1 MNLERHRVVYSWM
14 SLLLWVAFFLW
25 AAWVVWF
32 FVGSSGVSQ
41 QVSAAEVARDEGA
54 SAEAA
59 SGAEAK
65 DEAAGKKA
73 KEISFKKDIEP
84 LLKEKCWKCHGAS
97 VQKGELALHTP
108 ELIEKGSESG
118 PVVLAG
124 NGAGSRLYEAVKH
137 GEMPPDNQ
145 GTLTDDETDLIKKW
159 IDAGASFGESV
170 KKAERE
176 VTQHDVVPS
185 LLLRCTVCHGRHVQE
200 GGLDLRT
207 RESMLKG
214 GKSGPAFVV
223 GKPDESLMV
232 TRVRAEEMPPH
243 AKLTDVSVKPMDPEE
258 LKTLTKWI
266 AAGAPLA
273 KEEPELAGTLDDPL
287 VRPQDREFWAFQTP
301 VAVPVPNVVDPTDA
315 ARMQSPI
322 DPFLLEKLNAKGL
335 TLAAKAE
342 RGVLIRRVSL
352 DLTGLPPTPAE
363 TDEFLADTSPDA
375 FERLV
380 DRLLA
385 SPHYGERW
393 GRHWLDVAGY
403 ADCEGRREQHL
414 PRPFAWRYRD
424 YVIAAMNADKPY
436 DRFLLEQIAGDELAD
451 YRNAPVITKE
461 IEDNLVATAF
471 LRLSP
476 DPTWANLTGFVPDRL
491 EVISDSLDVLSSG
504 VMGLTFKC
512 AKCHTHKFDPIPQ
525 RDYYRLAAVLKPAYD
540 EHDWMKPQLISFGGA
555 MSKGFEERFL
565 PYVTTEERQAWERH
579 EAAITQQVAEVKSQP
594 QSPDTEKRIKELEAK
609 RQPEPRIMALWDRG
623 EPSPTYVYRRG
634 DYTTAGAYVT
644 AGAPS
649 VLMTPRAASSR
660 GATNPPTASTGR
672 RLALA
677 QWLVEPDNP
686 LTARVFVNRVWKHH
700 FGQGIVRSLG
710 NFGKVG
716 ERPSHPE
723 LLDYVAR
730 DFIRH
735 EWSLKSLHRTLVQ
748 SAAYQ
753 QVSLTSEAARQV
765 DPANVLL
772 SRMPLQRLDAEQLWD
787 SMLAI
792 AGQLN
797 DAGGGVPE
805 PVKVRPDGLVSS
817 GHRRTVYVQQL
828 RKHPLSLMESF
839 DFPAM
844 NPNCL
849 QRSESLVPTQALHL
863 WNDSTVRQLAA
874 QLAARVDGELGET
887 RTDAGRV
894 ERLYRLALARPAL
907 AEESA
912 AAVETLEQLRDAWRG
927 PLAKEP
933 SDSPAD
939 ADRKALS
946 TLCHTILNSADFLY
960 VD

>member
-1 MNLERHRVVYSWM
+1 MVVSRAGSVVGRV
-14 SLLLWVAFFLW
+14 SLLLRIGGYVCAGLVLSGLERGAW
-25 AAWVVWF
+25 ADDV
-32 FVGSSGVSQ
+32 
-41 QVSAAEVARDEGA
+41 
-54 SAEAA
+54 
-59 SGAEAK
+59 K
-65 DEAAGKKA
+65 AAGT
-73 KEISFKKDIEP
+73 EVSFQSAIEP
-84 LLKEKCWKCHGAS
+84 LLKEKCWRCHGAS

-118 PVVLAG
+118 PVVIAG
-124 NGAGSRLYEAVKH
+124 NPEGSRLFEAIKS

-145 GTLTDDETDLIKKW
+145 GTLTEDEVELFKRW
-159 IDAGASFGESV
+159 IEVGASFGEAV

-176 VTQHDVVPS
+176 VTQHDVVPV

-200 GGLDLRT
+200 AGLDLRT

-214 GKSGPAFVV
+214 GKSGPAFVA

-232 TRVRAEEMPPH
+232 KRVRAEEMPPH
-243 AKLTDVSVKPMDPEE
+243 AKLTEVSVKPMDPEE
-258 LKTLTKWI
+258 LNTLAKWI

-273 KEEPELAGTLDDPL
+273 KEEPELAGTVDDPL
-287 VRPQDREFWAFQTP
+287 VSPQDREFWAFKTP
-301 VAVPVPNVVDPTDA
+301 VAVPVPKVTEPADA
-315 ARMQSPI
+315 DRALSPI
-322 DPFLLEKLNAKGL
+322 DPFLLEKLKAKGL
-335 TLAAKAE
+335 TLAPKAE
-342 RGVLIRRVSL
+342 RRVLIRRVTL
-352 DLTGLPPTPAE
+352 DLTGLPPTPSEVA
-363 TDEFLADTSPDA
+363 EFLGDSSQDA

-424 YVIAAMNADKPY
+424 YVIAAMNSDKPY

-451 YRNAPVITKE
+451 YRSAAVITKE

-471 LRLSP
+471 LRMSP

-491 EVISDSLDVLSSG
+491 EVISDSIDVLTAG

-525 RDYYRLAAVLKPAYD
+525 RDYYRLAAMLKPAYD
-540 EHDWMKPQLISFGGA
+540 EHDWLKPQLNSFGGA
-555 MSKGFEERFL
+555 MSKGLGERFL
-565 PYVTTEERQAWERH
+565 PYVTTEEREAWERR
-579 EAAITQQVAEVKSQP
+579 EAEITQRLTELKSQP
-594 QSPDTEKRIKELEAK
+594 QTPETEKQIKEWDAK

-623 EPSPTYVYRRG
+623 EPAQTYVYRRG
-634 DYTTAGAYVT
+634 NYTTAGAPVT
-644 AGAPS
+644 PGVPAVLKNPAKIFFSAP
-649 VLMTPRAASSR
+649 
-660 GATNPPTASTGR
+660 TNFSQKTSGR
-672 RLALA
+672 RIALA
-677 QWLVEPDNP
+677 KWLVEPDHP

-716 ERPSHPE
+716 EPPSHPE

-730 DFIRH
+730 DFIRR
-735 EWSLKSLHRTLVQ
+735 EWSLKSLHRLLVN
-748 SAAYQ
+748 SAVYQ
-753 QVSLTSEAARQV
+753 RVSLTSAGAREI

-792 AGQLN
+792 AGELN

-805 PVKVRPDGLVSS
+805 PVRVRPDGLVST
-817 GHRRTVYVQQL
+817 GRRRTIYVQQL
-828 RKHPLSLMESF
+828 RKHPVSLLESF
-839 DFPAM
+839 DFPSM

-863 WNDSTVRQLAA
+863 WNDVAIRQLSM
-874 QLAARVDGELGET
+874 QLASRIDDECHNERSDQA
-887 RTDAGRV
+887 RV
-894 ERLYRLALARPAL
+894 ERLYELALCRSAL
-907 AEESA
+907 PDETT
-912 AAVETLEQLRDAWRG
+912 AAVDSLNRLRAAWQG
-927 PLAKEP
+927 PLAKGP
-933 SDSPAD
+933 GDSLAD
-939 ADRKALS
+939 ADRKALA

-960 VD
+960 ID

>member
-1 MNLERHRVVYSWM
+1 MNLERRRIAYFSI
-14 SLLLWVAFFLW
+14 SLLLWVSLFCWGASLLW
-25 AAWVVWF
+25 V
-32 FVGSSGVSQ
+32 FVGREGISRPGW
-41 QVSAAEVARDEGA
+41 AAEVT
-54 SAEAA
+54 
-59 SGAEAK
+59 K
-65 DEAAGKKA
+65 DETKTAPKDGAKQAATE
-73 KEISFKKDIEP
+73 EISFKKSIEP
-84 LLKEKCWKCHGAS
+84 LLKEKCWRCHGAS

-124 NGAGSRLYEAVKH
+124 NAEGSRLYEAVKH

-145 GTLTDDETDLIKKW
+145 GTLTDDETDLIKRW
-159 IDAGASFGESV
+159 IDGGASFGEAV

-176 VTQHDVVPS
+176 VTQHDVVPI

-258 LKTLTKWI
+258 LKTLSKWI

-273 KEEPELAGTLDDPL
+273 KEEPELAGTIDDPL
-287 VRPQDREFWAFQTP
+287 VRPQDREFWAFKTP
-301 VAVPVPNVVDPTDA
+301 VAVPVPKVADPTDA
-315 ARMQSPI
+315 PRVQSPI
-322 DPFLLEKLNAKGL
+322 DPFLLEKLKAKGL

-363 TDEFLADTSPDA
+363 TEEFLADSSPDA

-385 SPHYGERW
+385 SLHYGERW

-424 YVIAAMNADKPY
+424 YVIAAMNSDKPY

-525 RDYYRLAAVLKPAYD
+525 RDYYRLAALLKGAYD
-540 EHDWMKPQLISFGGA
+540 EHDWLKPQLNSFGGA
-555 MSKGFEERFL
+555 MSKGLGERFL
-565 PYVTTEERQAWERH
+565 PYVTTEERQTWERH
-579 EAAITQQVAEVKSQP
+579 EAAITQQVTELKSRP
-594 QSPDTEKRIKELEAK
+594 RTPETEKRIKELESK
-609 RQPEPRIMALWDRG
+609 RRPEPRIMALWDRG
-623 EPSPTYVYRRG
+623 EPNETYVYRRG
-634 DYTTAGAYVT
+634 DYTTAGAHVT
-644 AGAPS
+644 PGVPS
-649 VLMTPRAASSR
+649 VLKNPSKPFSTAPAS
-660 GATNPPTASTGR
+660 ASQTSSGR
-672 RLALA
+672 RRALA
-677 QWLVEPDNP
+677 EWLVEPDNP

-716 ERPSHPE
+716 DAPSNQE

-735 EWSLKSLHRTLVQ
+735 EWSLKSLHLTLVQ

-753 QVSLTSEAARQV
+753 QVSLTSERAWQL

-792 AGQLN
+792 AGELN

-817 GHRRTVYVQQL
+817 GHRRTIYVQQL
-828 RKHPLSLMESF
+828 RKHPVSLLESF

-863 WNDSTVRQLAA
+863 WNDATVRQLAG
-874 QLAARVDGELGET
+874 QLAARIDDECRQT
-887 RTDAGRV
+887 RSDEARV
-894 ERLYRLALARPAL
+894 EHLYRLALSRPPRPD
-907 AEESA
+907 ETA
-912 AAVETLEQLRDAWRG
+912 AAVETLSQLRAAWQKPRADG
-927 PLAKEP
+927 A
-933 SDSPAD
+933 SPAD
-939 ADRKALS
+939 ADRKALA

-960 VD
+960 ID